1 MKKIKFLIITLGIFA
16 GFGLTLMPAYAGAA
30 FDPFANSCDPPDD
43 QTAVCK
49 DRGTNKFSAVVKT
62 IVNSLLYILA
72 AVSVVVIIIA
82 GITYTT
88 SGGDS
93 AMVTKAKNTLLYAV
107 VGLVVA
113 ILAYAIV
120 NYVINA
126 FGG

>member
-1 MKKIKFLIITLGIFA
+1 
-16 GFGLTLMPAYAGAA
+16 MPAYAGAA
-30 FDPFANSCDPPDD
+30 FDPFANSCAPPAD